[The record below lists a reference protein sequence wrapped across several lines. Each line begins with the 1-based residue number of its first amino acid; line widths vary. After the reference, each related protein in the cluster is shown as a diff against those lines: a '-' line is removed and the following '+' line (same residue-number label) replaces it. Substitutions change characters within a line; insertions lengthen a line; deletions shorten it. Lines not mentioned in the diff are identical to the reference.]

1 MEVTSAAAINVIL
14 LLILDKLYDKISTFL
29 TDFENQK
36 TMDVYE
42 TSFIVKK
49 FVLYYFAYVAPL
61 LFIGF
66 LN

>member
-1 MEVTSAAAINVIL
+1 MEVTSAAGINVIL